1 MAITQVEYALIRK
14 FREIGILK
22 PGGSLL
28 EFGQSNWYGDVPLE
42 QLTKDID
49 LFAAPEKRHAL
60 RTRLDRLLAEKPHEM
75 LFDIAGVFYEGF
87 LDPSRYA
94 AVDYGGTAIAQK
106 LDLNVPLPDIGRFD
120 IVIDFGT
127 GEHIFDIK
135 TFFQNVHDVTAPGGV
150 IIHGL
155 PWQGFVDHG
164 FYNFQ
169 PTLFFD
175 MAAANDYRVL
185 NVSCGAIEP
194 PQVHSLNTRE
204 ACVAF
209 AKSGRVPAN
218 ALLLAVYQKGTTAQP
233 FRVPVQGYYAGTL
246 SAELNKDWL
255 TMR

>member
-14 FREIGILK
+14 FREVGILK
-22 PGGSLL
+22 SGGSLI

-42 QLTKDID
+42 QLDKDID
-49 LFAAPEKRHAL
+49 LFAPAEKRAAL
-60 RTRLDRLLAEKPHEM
+60 RARLQRLLAEKPPEM
-75 LFDIAGVFYEGF
+75 LFDIAAVFHACF
-87 LDPSRYA
+87 LDPVRHV
-94 AVDYGGTAIAQK
+94 AVDYGGTKLAQK
-106 LDLNVPLPDIGRFD
+106 LDLNAPLPDLGQFD
-120 IVIDFGT
+120 VAIDFGT

-135 TFFQNVHDVTAPGGV
+135 TFFENVHNVTAPGGV

-155 PWQGFVDHG
+155 PWHGFIDHG

-175 MAAANDYRVL
+175 MAAANGYRVL

-209 AKSGRVPAN
+209 AKSGKIPAN
-218 ALLLAVYQKGTTAQP
+218 ALLLVAYQKGPAAQP
-233 FRVPVQGYYAGTL
+233 FRVPVQGYYAGAL
-246 SAELNKDWL
+246 SAELNKDWQ